1 MWFIKSSP
9 WFAGLS
15 ESQCQSLEKAA
26 RNLQLKRGCSL
37 ALSGDHN
44 RCVYLVIRGRLRV
57 TTLTPQGKQAILGYV
72 EPGELFGE
80 NALLGEP
87 RTADRTEAV
96 EDSLIARIPTE
107 LVQRVMQESPET
119 TLAITKL
126 IGMRFSRLE
135 RRLRS
140 LLFRSNRERLL
151 HLLLDLSQQ
160 YGIPRT
166 QGLEIRITF
175 SHQELANLI
184 GSTRESVTLLM
195 SELEAQ
201 GLVLTTK
208 RKISLLDCQS
218 MERELQGQVDCKKS
232 TRSVESIPKQS
243 ALVFSPSKATR

>member
-15 ESQCQSLEKAA
+15 EVQCQRLEQAA
-26 RNLQLKRGCSL
+26 RNLELKRGCSL
-37 ALSGDHN
+37 ALVGDQN
-44 RCVYLVIRGRLRV
+44 RWVYLVIRGRLRV

-80 NALLGEP
+80 NALLGQP
-87 RTADRTEAV
+87 QTADRTEAA

-107 LVQRVMQESPET
+107 LVQQVMRESPAT

-151 HLLLDLSQQ
+151 QLLLDLAQQ
-160 YGIPRT
+160 YGMPRT
-166 QGLEIRITF
+166 EGIEIKIAF

-195 SELEAQ
+195 SDLETQ
-201 GLVLTTK
+201 GLIQVK
-208 RKISLLDCQS
+208 RRKISLLDCQQ
-218 MERELQGQVDCKKS
+218 MERELQGQADCKRS
-232 TRSVESIPKQS
+232 TRSIDSMHKQS
-243 ALVFSPSKATR
+243 KLVLSPPKTVL